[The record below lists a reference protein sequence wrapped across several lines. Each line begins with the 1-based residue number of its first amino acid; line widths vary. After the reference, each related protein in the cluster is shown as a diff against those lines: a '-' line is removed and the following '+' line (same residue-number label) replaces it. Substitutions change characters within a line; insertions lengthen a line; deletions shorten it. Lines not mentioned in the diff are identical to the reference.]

1 MIKYESY
8 FNCTLIFFIILQPYF
23 FEGFPPNFSSNSTS
37 YTRIVCHWLYRSF
50 LVITQCVKLDPV
62 YATSISTLK
71 PRKRNYFVMSWM
83 TSKEILE
90 HFLPNYN
97 TQTQWF
103 PYVKMGNMWEWE
115 ILLTLVTCICMRG
128 VKFQVYRYIINRVFS
143 PQIIFFYF
151 KILKLKLI
159 SIKWSLNSL
168 RLVLYVI
175 WMLSTDNLINF

>member
-1 MIKYESY
+1 MLWIWFLYCLY
-8 FNCTLIFFIILQPYF
+8 FMYIGILHYF
-23 FEGFPPNFSSNSTS
+23 TPERTFLKDFPLNVPSNWTS

-83 TSKEILE
+83 TSKEILG

-115 ILLTLVTCICMRG
+115 ILLTLVTCLCMRG
-128 VKFQVYRYIINRVFS
+128 VKFQVYRYIINRVFLWQRFPS
-143 PQIIFFYF
+143 CSCYHINS
-151 KILKLKLI
+151 I
-159 SIKWSLNSL
+159 SYSWLMFISH
-168 RLVLYVI
+168 
-175 WMLSTDNLINF
+175 F

>member
-1 MIKYESY
+1 MKD
-8 FNCTLIFFIILQPYF
+8 
-23 FEGFPPNFSSNSTS
+23 FPLNVPSNWTS

-115 ILLTLVTCICMRG
+115 ILLTLVTCLCMRG

-143 PQIIFFYF
+143 PQTIFFEF
-151 KILKLKLI
+151 KVLLHKYI
-159 SIKWSLNSL
+159 SIECSKNFL
-168 RLVLYVI
+168 RF
-175 WMLSTDNLINF
+175 LIF